1 MKKTLLAS
9 AVMIALSVGTGFAAP
24 VNNLSDGQTAIG
36 VQDKSVYVEHK
47 FGDTLTLGVQEE
59 DVYGQYNLHNNLR
72 ILAGSKDY
80 NSDSKFY
87 AGVGV
92 TAPLASNLDGY
103 ASLVAGSGFKEM
115 QLGANVNVAPNFDIN
130 VNYRSLMPDQGSNSD
145 RTSIGASFK
154 F

>member
-9 AVMIALSVGTGFAAP
+9 AMMLTLTLSTGFAAP
-24 VNNLSDGQTAIG
+24 INNLSDGQTAIG
-36 VQDKSVYVEHK
+36 VQDKSGYIEHQ
-47 FGDTLTLGVQEE
+47 FSDTLTLGLQEE
-59 DVYGQYNLHNNLR
+59 DLYGQFKLNNNLR

-80 NSDSKFY
+80 NSDSQFY

-92 TAPLASNLDGY
+92 TAPLATNLDGY
-103 ASLVAGSGFKEM
+103 ASLVASSDFKEM

-130 VNYRSLMPDQGSNSD
+130 INYRSLMPDHGSNSD
-145 RTSIGASFK
+145 RTSIGASLK